1 MNTIMVIW
9 FLLLLG
15 TIPLQVKAASDAARP
30 KRPQAR
36 R

>member
-1 MNTIMVIW
+1 MNTIMAIW
-9 FLLLLG
+9 FFLMLS

-36 R
+36 L